1 LVAGTATALAN
12 AQLNKNDHHN
22 MKSRIKYLSCLITIV
37 CASALIATVGCA
49 TAINTKDVT
58 KIVVT
63 TTGVRIG
70 QSQVDKTPELTVG
83 RNQVEYLKVPTGLNA
98 TNANASD
105 VTKTAPVV
113 AGYEVNTHSVI
124 FGNAAATSTFATD
137 AAGVS
142 TTLGG
147 QHAPINAGT
156 GLNNPVTGG
165 K

>member
-1 LVAGTATALAN
+1 
-12 AQLNKNDHHN
+12 
-22 MKSRIKYLSCLITIV
+22 MKKLLLSCLLGLSV
-37 CASALIATVGCA
+37 AGCS

-98 TNANASD
+98 TNANSTD
-105 VTKTAPVV
+105 VTKTPVVV
-113 AGYEVNTHSVI
+113 AGYEVNAHSAI
-124 FGNAAATSTFATD
+124 FGNAAMTSTFATD
-137 AAGVS
+137 QGGATV
-142 TTLGG
+142 LGG
-147 QHAPINAGT
+147 QHQPINAGT
-156 GLNNPVTGG
+156 GLNNPVAGTATAAPAINVQPASASTS